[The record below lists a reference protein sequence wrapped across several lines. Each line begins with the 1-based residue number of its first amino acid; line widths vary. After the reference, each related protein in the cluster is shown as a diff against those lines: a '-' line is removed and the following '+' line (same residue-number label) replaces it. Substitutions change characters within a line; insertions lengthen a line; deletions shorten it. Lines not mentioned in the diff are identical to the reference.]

1 MTSFGTLLNDLIT
14 ETVEISLCNFAP
26 ELALSLTI
34 VMLLLLRL
42 FGSVDRWIPPYLTTL
57 IGSVVALGLCGQ

>member
-14 ETVEISLCNFAP
+14 ETVEISLSHFAP

-34 VMLLLLRL
+34 LMLLLLRL
-42 FGSVDRWIPPYLTTL
+42 FGSVDRWIPPYFTTL
-57 IGSVVALGLCGQ
+57 IGSLVALGPRG